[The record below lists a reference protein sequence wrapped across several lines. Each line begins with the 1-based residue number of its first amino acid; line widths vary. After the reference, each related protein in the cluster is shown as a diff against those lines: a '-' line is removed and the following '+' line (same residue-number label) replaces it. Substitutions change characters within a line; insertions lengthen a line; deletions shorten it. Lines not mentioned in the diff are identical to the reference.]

1 MGTPEFAVAS
11 LRSLADSDHEI
22 VGVITSTDKLGGRGG
37 RQVLESAV
45 KRFARERGFQ
55 ILQPPNLKNPEFVR
69 SLEALKAD
77 LQVVVAFRMLPEV
90 VWDMPPMGT
99 INLHGSLL
107 PAYRG
112 AAPINW
118 AIINGELQTG
128 VTTFKLKHE
137 IDTGNI
143 LIQRHLEINSNDTA
157 GDVHDKMMELGAQ
170 AVLDTVNGLEAGTP
184 EELPQSDTEVS
195 QAPKLYHDMCEI
207 QFDRPVEEVHNF
219 IRGLSPFPTAWTT
232 LDGIQLNVYRSEIVD
247 KSSNGVPAGIVAN
260 KDLQL
265 EISCKPGTIRLLEV
279 QLAGKRRMRASDFLN
294 GYQIKSKILGS
305 ST

>member
-1 MGTPEFAVAS
+1 
-11 LRSLADSDHEI
+11 
-22 VGVITSTDKLGGRGG
+22 
-37 RQVLESAV
+37 
-45 KRFARERGFQ
+45 
-55 ILQPPNLKNPEFVR
+55 
-69 SLEALKAD
+69 
-77 LQVVVAFRMLPEV
+77 MLPEV

-118 AIINGELQTG
+118 AIIHGELQTG

-170 AVLDTVNGLEAGTP
+170 AVLDTVNGLEAGTL